1 MFRLISF
8 SVVAIAA
15 TLLLLTA
22 NAEELRPS
30 KLRPYELGPDGS
42 LMVAGSPGLSVQS
55 TARDLFELSRR
66 TAGVSGAPA
75 SIDGNSELWEE
86 ASKSLART
94 SPKEFLILSG
104 VSQENIDRM
113 VSAVKSLGEDDNPEQ
128 LQKLIS
134 DKIAEAENTKDWKR
148 MALFQYLH
156 EKLDSEDLE

>member
-1 MFRLISF
+1 MFRVISF

-15 TLLLLTA
+15 PLLLLTA

-42 LMVAGSPGLSVQS
+42 LMVSGSPGLSVQS
-55 TARDLFELSRR
+55 PARDLFELSRR
-66 TAGVSGAPA
+66 TTGVSGALA
-75 SIDGNSELWEE
+75 SIGGNSEFWEE

-113 VSAVKSLGEDDNPEQ
+113 VSAVKSLGENDNPEQ

-134 DKIAEAENTKDWKR
+134 DKIVEAENAKDWKR
-148 MALFQYLH
+148 MALFQYLY
-156 EKLDSEDLE
+156 KNLDSEDLE

>member
-1 MFRLISF
+1 MFRVISF
-8 SVVAIAA
+8 RVVAIVAP
-15 TLLLLTA
+15 LLLLTA

-30 KLRPYELGPDGS
+30 KLRPCELGPDGS
-42 LMVAGSPGLSVQS
+42 LMVSGSPGQS
-55 TARDLFELSRR
+55 PARDLYELSRR
-66 TAGVSGAPA
+66 TTGVSGAPA
-75 SIDGNSELWEE
+75 SIGGNSELREE

-113 VSAVKSLGEDDNPEQ
+113 VSAVKSLGEDDNREQ

-134 DKIAEAENTKDWKR
+134 DKITEAENAKDWKR

-156 EKLDSEDLE
+156 KKLDSEDLE